1 MSVEDLMNQTTRKIP
16 CTHVIG
22 RNGPRPG
29 AQTVIID
36 NGRIASIEA
45 ASFMTVPLLALP
57 ALVNAHDHGRA
68 IRTSSIGADATER
81 ILC

>member
-1 MSVEDLMNQTTRKIP
+1 MTETTRIIP

-22 RNGPRPG
+22 PNGPLAGPQEI
-29 AQTVIID
+29 AID
-36 NGRIASIEA
+36 GDLIASIEP
-45 ASFMTVPLLALP
+45 ASSVTERLLALP